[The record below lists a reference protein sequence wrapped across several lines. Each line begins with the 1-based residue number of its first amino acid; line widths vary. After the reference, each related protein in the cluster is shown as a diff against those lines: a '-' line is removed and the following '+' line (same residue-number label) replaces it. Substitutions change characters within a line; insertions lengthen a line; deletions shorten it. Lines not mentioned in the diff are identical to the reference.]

1 MNNPVFLS
9 GLNKIYSRF
18 DIFFVDLWGVVHN
31 GVECYSNALKAL
43 KNIKKS
49 KKIVL
54 ISNAPRPSNNVQ
66 RFLNKINFRKKFYNL
81 LITSGDLTR
90 FYLQNK
96 SKNKSFYHLGP
107 DRDKSLFIN
116 LGLKKT
122 SLNKANFVVCTGINN
137 NKDSLNKYS
146 SILKKIKKKKLK
158 MICANPDL
166 IVHRG
171 NQTEYCAGSIAKLY
185 EKMGG
190 KVKYFG
196 KPYKYF
202 YEYIAKAYLEK
213 RIGPAIY
220 EHYIPVFW
228 TEIQISKR
236 YDDTL
241 ANKVRT
247 PDNDFLWKLWG
258 LLSTMS
264 KQRNY
269 FTVVQHDDGITMSSK
284 PANLITFAMGGV
296 GNIPLP
302 LTYND
307 TPEFNTYKNKDKTVF
322 CSFVGSLT
330 HPCREH
336 MVRLLENKPGVFI
349 VTNEWTNDIKEENQ
363 LLYLNV
369 MSRSRFT
376 LAPRGYGKTS
386 FRLYEALRLG
396 SIP

>member
-96 SKNKSFYHLGP
+96 NKNKSFYHLGP
-107 DRDKSLFIN
+107 NRDKSLFIN

-137 NKDSLNKYS
+137 NKDSLNKYF

-202 YEYIAKAYLEK
+202 YEYICKILKEK
-213 RIGPAIY
+213 YKKKINKKKILVIGDNLNTDI
-220 EHYIPVFW
+220 
-228 TEIQISKR
+228 
-236 YDDTL
+236 L
-241 ANKVRT
+241 GANNFKVQ
-247 PDNDFLWKLWG
+247 NL
-258 LLSTMS
+258 
-264 KQRNY
+264 
-269 FTVVQHDDGITMSSK
+269 
-284 PANLITFAMGGV
+284 LITV
-296 GNIPLP
+296 GIHKSEWNKKKLNLASFVIK
-302 LTYND
+302 
-307 TPEFNTYKNKDKTVF
+307 KNKDFKINYF
-322 CSFVGSLT
+322 Q
-330 HPCREH
+330 
-336 MVRLLENKPGVFI
+336 
-349 VTNEWTNDIKEENQ
+349 KE
-363 LLYLNV
+363 L
-369 MSRSRFT
+369 
-376 LAPRGYGKTS
+376 
-386 FRLYEALRLG
+386 
-396 SIP
+396 IW